1 MNRILPWLLAGLIGA
16 AVGGAVVW
24 FTRPADPPAPLAT
37 PSPATAPAQAPA
49 APATGTPPAA
59 QMPTAPAAPPP
70 WLTGE
75 PGSTAP
81 APAPGGAPQ
90 PGAPA
95 DPQAMAALQEKFSRL
110 IEGGRQPAPAEVEAL
125 LGELERAQG
134 SSVVGGVRIDVLR
147 SNLVKSQQMQ
157 ALAEEIQRLA
167 EQPGGPDQ
175 QAIQRKLAE
184 LQKLQSEL
192 RLDLMAPQA
201 R

>member
-1 MNRILPWLLAGLIGA
+1 MNRALPWLLAGLLGA
-16 AVGGAVVW
+16 AIGGAVVW
-24 FTRPADPPAPLAT
+24 LARPDAPPAAA
-37 PSPATAPAQAPA
+37 PATAPASVPTPATPSTGAASAPAMPA
-49 APATGTPPAA
+49 APAS
-59 QMPTAPAAPPP
+59 PPP
-70 WLTGE
+70 WLAGDG
-75 PGSTAP
+75 GSAAQ
-81 APAPGGAPQ
+81 APAPGGGAQ

-95 DPQAMAALQEKFSRL
+95 DPQAMAALQDKFARI
-110 IEGGRQPAPAEVEAL
+110 IEGGRQPSPAEVEAL

-147 SNLVKSQQMQ
+147 SNLLKSQQMQ
-157 ALAEEIQRLA
+157 VLAEEIQRLA